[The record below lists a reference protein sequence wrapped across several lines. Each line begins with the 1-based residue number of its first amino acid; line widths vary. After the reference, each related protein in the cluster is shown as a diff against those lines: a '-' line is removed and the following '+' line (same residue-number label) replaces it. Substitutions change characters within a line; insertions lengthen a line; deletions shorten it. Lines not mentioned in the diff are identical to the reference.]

1 MIQINKN
8 IFDLIFFIIFVS
20 SSIASLIT
28 STCGQT
34 EEEDLSGW
42 HFYISGV
49 LTAGTGVVGL
59 LGNILSILTLL
70 HKYRL
75 MGWN

>member
-1 MIQINKN
+1 MKYFLIQFTKDFSIINPN
-8 IFDLIFFIIFVS
+8 I
-20 SSIASLIT
+20 SIADLIT

-34 EEEDLSGW
+34 DEDDLSGW

-70 HKYRL
+70 HK
-75 MGWN
+75 

>member
-8 IFDLIFFIIFVS
+8 ILDFILLIIFSS
-20 SSIASLIT
+20 SSIAGLIT

-34 EEEDLSGW
+34 EEDDLSGW
-42 HFYISGV
+42 HFYISGD

-59 LGNILSILTLL
+59 LGNILSIVTLL
-70 HKYRL
+70 HK
-75 MGWN
+75 

>member
-1 MIQINKN
+1 MIQINTN
-8 IFDLIFFIIFVS
+8 IFDFIFLIGFFS
-20 SSIASLIT
+20 YIADLIT

-34 EEEDLSGW
+34 DEEDLSGW

-59 LGNILSILTLL
+59 LGNILSVVTLL
-70 HKYRL
+70 HK
-75 MGWN
+75 